1 MLYGLID
8 TVVSNSVFSP
18 SVTKFYLVIIV
29 GIIMSVV
36 WYFVFVLLI
45 KKLNIQTPGREAV
58 LSEAAVVVDGSEGE
72 QTLNCS
78 DDFEDVVAGLGGR
91 ENIENISN
99 CFTRL
104 RVTVKDE
111 ALVDSSRLEQISQQ
125 KGIVLNGTN
134 VQVIIGMGVQSFK
147 EDICERLGMNES

>member
-1 MLYGLID
+1 
-8 TVVSNSVFSP
+8 
-18 SVTKFYLVIIV
+18 
-29 GIIMSVV
+29 MSVV

-45 KKLNIQTPGREAV
+45 KKLNIQTPGREAD

-72 QTLNCS
+72 QTLSSS

-91 ENIENISN
+91 ENIESISN